1 MKHFL
6 LPLLALLALV
16 FAVSQLI
23 RPGEG
28 PALSDAAGSS
38 SSKGPLQAPAPNS
51 AVELSGEGDSTGQTA
66 GRSSLNEAGLEEDQ
80 NSVESVAQVRLTGRI
95 VDEQSKPVHGALIS
109 VKESRGGERLF
120 GSQSDSSP
128 VSTAHTNLAG
138 RFSIPTAG
146 RGMREITVKCDGF
159 QFLTERAYLG
169 ATRDFNIGDLVLKA
183 GFGLRGRVLSMDG
196 KPLEG
201 VSVSMLPPS
210 APGRMTFSF
219 GARPGV
225 EIASTDAEG
234 NFAVS
239 CLPLGPFELAAT
251 RDDLLRATQGGVLRR
266 AGNEVLEIHAEYG
279 AVLRGILKE
288 NELPLEEVKVIAWS
302 QSSSMPQVK
311 ISGGMGGPTP
321 FDQQR
326 EGQVLS
332 DGSFVVRGLP
342 HDTEVKVAA
351 LSAGKSLVPL
361 GPIAEAESDASDVV
375 LEIFP
380 SFDLNLTVVS
390 ASDSEVISSFVA
402 WAGFRTLEP
411 LEDGDGQVLHHHPG
425 GRLTY
430 PDLRLSSPKELLTVQ
445 VNSPGFAPFLR
456 GDIAPP
462 VNGVLDL
469 GTIRLVRAPGLRIR
483 VLDDRTGKP
492 LAGVRV
498 TAKEDSGEPGSAA
511 FGLLE
516 LAGEDGAL
524 LSMGNRALVVARTNK
539 EGEVQIAATPG
550 EKYRVSIQ
558 HEGYSDLA
566 KTLQATAVNV
576 LHEARLLRPCT
587 VEVTLLD
594 SQGKPKAA
602 GRVEHRLKE
611 RHPGRGIAFD
621 SRETRPRRTD
631 SKGLAIFG
639 DLKPGTHLFRAAGK
653 DPAMG
658 MIMVIKG
665 EEPEQA
671 SWTEVSLVAGE
682 TRTIA
687 LREEPKAYV
696 RGRVFLD
703 GEPLAQCKVTFQT
716 EGNEMFFMGAGGPGD
731 LTAADGSF
739 EIEGLDP
746 GQGRLTFRHPDLVMR
761 HEQEHTCTR
770 GEQVVD
776 VDLVLTTI
784 SGRVTGPDGRGL
796 AGIKVSVGGGGE
808 QVMGRMIMITASAE
822 GSGQAVSTFGGADSV
837 LSADDGSYILRGV
850 RSGMALEIKATGEGL
865 KPASRTLEALVPG
878 QLKQDIDLMLKV
890 GASLVLTRT
899 PIEDQDFS
907 MVRLEF
913 LGSEPDSGPV
923 QDEREIM
930 FEGTC
935 RFDGLTPGP
944 WRIILEDPGSSDSEP
959 LIEPRDVELRPGE
972 EGQISLD

>member
-16 FAVSQLI
+16 FAASLLFRSEEAPV
-23 RPGEG
+23 
-28 PALSDAAGSS
+28 LSDAAGSS
-38 SSKGPLQAPAPNS
+38 SSEGPLQAPAQNGP
-51 AVELSGEGDSTGQTA
+51 VELSGEGDTAGQAA
-66 GRSSLNEAGLEEDQ
+66 GRSPLNEASSEKDQ
-80 NSVESVAQVRLTGRI
+80 NPVEGVAQVRLTGRI
-95 VDEQSKPVHGALIS
+95 VDEQSKPVQGALIT
-109 VKESRGGERLF
+109 VREPRGRGMIFTPQL
-120 GSQSDSSP
+120 DSPP
-128 VSTAHTNLAG
+128 VSTTHTNLAG
-138 RFSIPTAG
+138 RFSIPTSG
-146 RGMREITVKCDGF
+146 RGMREIRVKRDGF

-169 ATRDFNIGDLVLKA
+169 ATRDFNIGDLVLEA

-196 KPLEG
+196 EPLEG
-201 VSVSMLPPS
+201 VSVSLLPP
-210 APGRMTFSF
+210 AVAGRMSFSF

-225 EIASTDAEG
+225 EIASTDAGG
-234 NFAVS
+234 NFVVS
-239 CLPLGPFELAAT
+239 CLPLGPFELAAA
-251 RDDLLRATQGGVLRR
+251 RDDLLRATQGGVMRR
-266 AGNEVLEIHAEYG
+266 GGNEVLEIHAEYG
-279 AVLRGILKE
+279 AVLSGILKK
-288 NELPLEEVKVIAWS
+288 NKLSLEEVKVVAWS
-302 QSSSMPQVK
+302 QSSSMPQLK

-342 HDTEVKVAA
+342 HDTEVQVAVF
-351 LSAGKSLVPL
+351 SVDKSLVPL

-375 LEIFP
+375 LDIFP
-380 SFDLNLTVVS
+380 SFDLKLSVVS
-390 ASDSEVISSFVA
+390 AADSEVIKSFVA
-402 WAGFRTLEP
+402 WAGFRRLEP
-411 LEDGDGQVLHHHPG
+411 LHDEEGQILRHHHG
-425 GRLTY
+425 GRVTY
-430 PDLRLSSPKELLTVQ
+430 PGLRLTSPQGRLTVQ
-445 VNSPGFAPFLR
+445 VNSPGFAPFSR
-456 GDIAPP
+456 GDLVPP
-462 VNGVLDL
+462 ASGVLDL
-469 GTIRLVRAPGLRIR
+469 GKIRLVRAPGLRIR
-483 VLDDRTGKP
+483 VLDDRTGEP
-492 LAGVRV
+492 LVGVRV
-498 TAKEDSGEPGSAA
+498 TAEEESHEPGAA
-511 FGLLE
+511 PIGLLE
-516 LAGEDGAL
+516 LAGEDGSF
-524 LSMGNRALVVARTNK
+524 LSLGNKPLVVAHTNK
-539 EGEVQIAATPG
+539 EGEVQVAATPG
-550 EKYRVSIQ
+550 ERYRVSIQ
-558 HEGYSDLA
+558 HEGYSDLT
-566 KTLQATAVNV
+566 KTLQATVANI

-594 SQGKPKAA
+594 SQGEPKAA

-611 RHPGRGIAFD
+611 MRTGMGITFD
-621 SRETRPRRTD
+621 SRETGPRRTD

-665 EEPEQA
+665 QEPEQV
-671 SWTEVSLVAGE
+671 SWTEVSLAAGE

-687 LREEPKAYV
+687 LREEPKALV

-703 GEPLAQCKVTFQT
+703 GEPLAQCKVTFQPD
-716 EGNEMFFMGAGGPGD
+716 GNEMFFMGAGGPGD

-739 EIEGLDP
+739 EIEGLNP

-770 GEQVVD
+770 GAQVVD
-776 VDLVLTTI
+776 VDLVLTTV
-784 SGRVTGPDGRGL
+784 SGRVTGPDGSEL
-796 AGIKVSVGGGGE
+796 AGIRVSVGGGGK
-808 QVMGRMIMITASAE
+808 QVMGRMIMITASSE
-822 GSGQAVSTFGGADSV
+822 GSGQAISTFGGANSV

-850 RSGMALEIKATGEGL
+850 RSGISLEIKATGEGL
-865 KPASRTLEALVPG
+865 KPASRTLEPLVPG
-878 QLKQDIDLMLKV
+878 ELKQDFNLMLEV
-890 GASLVLTRT
+890 GASLILTRT
-899 PIEDQDFS
+899 PSEDQDFS

-944 WRIILEDPGSSDSEP
+944 WRIFLEAPGLSDSEP